1 MRGADMSSGP
11 ERVNKLSVAGA
22 FCLFDKKLSSSGN
35 SSIVW
40 GALNALI
47 GALILNANNRWGF
60 VSLLLG
66 LGLIAAGLYERKVRD
81 PKVIIISAATLG
93 VLALWEFALI
103 GLAAAGKAHLALGG
117 RTLYW
122 GIAQAWGS
130 YTTWKTYHT
139 YKTLRET
146 SDPLT
151 VEEVREYINQL
162 KKAKPGESLDLIEF
176 EMNPGFGQARRVFRL
191 KPIDDLYLIAEY
203 KAQFRSLQLQGVSFV
218 ARNQVLLT
226 AHGEKWMSKKIKAT
240 VQLGP
245 TNLEKVSITPEMAMR
260 MNPAAR
266 AVALGTT

>member
-1 MRGADMSSGP
+1 MATDS
-11 ERVNKLSVAGA
+11 ERVKKLSVAGA

-35 SSIVW
+35 ASIVW

-47 GALILNANNRWGF
+47 GAIILNAHNRWGF

-81 PKVIIISAATLG
+81 PQVIIISAATLG
-93 VLALWEFALI
+93 GLALWEFALI

-122 GIAQAWGS
+122 GIAQGWGS

-139 YKTLRET
+139 YKALRET
-146 SDPLT
+146 SDPAT
-151 VEEVREYINQL
+151 VEEVRGYIDEL
-162 KKAKPGESLDLIEF
+162 RKARPKESLDLIEF
-176 EMNPGFGQARRVFRL
+176 EMNAGFGQARKVFRL
-191 KPIDDLYLIAEY
+191 KPTDDLYLIAEY

-218 ARNQVLLT
+218 ARNEVLLT
-226 AHGEKWMSKKIKAT
+226 PLGEKWMSKKIKAT

-245 TNLEKVSITPEMAMR
+245 LSLGKITITPEMAMR
-260 MNPAAR
+260 INPAAR
-266 AVALGTT
+266 AVALGVT